1 MKKETIQQ
9 YEILV
14 SFLGKVLGP
23 SYEIVLH
30 EINNNEVRMLSIVNG
45 GISNR
50 IVENTI
56 SERTLN
62 IIKEKRYSENYT
74 ANDIVRLKNSKK
86 LRSSS
91 MFIKENEKIV
101 GMLCINFD
109 DTRFSSITIDLLR
122 NIHPDIFLDHFLSD
136 IQHNIF
142 YEKAKNDFESEEKIE
157 TMDNIDNIETLME
170 NIYTE
175 IVKKLQ
181 FPMDRLKKSEKEKIV
196 EKLYD
201 KDFFKLKE
209 SIPFV
214 AKKLNC
220 SLSTMYRYV
229 KKFDK

>member
-62 IIKEKRYSENYT
+62 IIREKRYSENYT
-74 ANDIVRLKNSKK
+74 ANDIVRLKNSIK

-91 MFIKENEKIV
+91 MFI
-101 GMLCINFD
+101 
-109 DTRFSSITIDLLR
+109 
-122 NIHPDIFLDHFLSD
+122 
-136 IQHNIF
+136 
-142 YEKAKNDFESEEKIE
+142 
-157 TMDNIDNIETLME
+157 
-170 NIYTE
+170 
-175 IVKKLQ
+175 
-181 FPMDRLKKSEKEKIV
+181 
-196 EKLYD
+196 
-201 KDFFKLKE
+201 
-209 SIPFV
+209 
-214 AKKLNC
+214 
-220 SLSTMYRYV
+220 
-229 KKFDK
+229 